1 MGFAALRCLSH
12 RSLAR
17 GGRGEGGGRAGNGA
31 SAGRGPEGG
40 RDRDAAAAAAAE
52 ARALPQ
58 AQRSRGFPGWAPGPR
73 PPRGT
78 RGGARLRVRSAG
90 GGAGEDVRHALGR
103 RGARPPPGPRSRVS
117 PARDPGLRGAEPAAG
132 AGQGVPS
139 HAPPA
144 GNLRPAPP
152 RPGQCSAPAQSPA
165 GAQEPPS
172 VISRSLH
179 TLNYLCLLLGGWME
193 PLVPSISSVVIL

>member
-40 RDRDAAAAAAAE
+40 RDRDAAAAAAE

-103 RGARPPPGPRSRVS
+103 RGARPPGPEV
-117 PARDPGLRGAEPAAG
+117 
-132 AGQGVPS
+132 AGQPS
-139 HAPPA
+139 A
-144 GNLRPAPP
+144 
-152 RPGQCSAPAQSPA
+152 
-165 GAQEPPS
+165 
-172 VISRSLH
+172 
-179 TLNYLCLLLGGWME
+179 
-193 PLVPSISSVVIL
+193 

>member
-40 RDRDAAAAAAAE
+40 RDRDAAAAAAE

-103 RGARPPPGPRSRVS
+103 RGARPPRARGRGSAQRVTRDSGGRSL
-117 PARDPGLRGAEPAAG
+117 LRGRDKAFPATPLLPG
-132 AGQGVPS
+132 TS
-139 HAPPA
+139 
-144 GNLRPAPP
+144 APP
-152 RPGQCSAPAQSPA
+152 RPGPCSAPAQSPV

-172 VISRSLH
+172 VISPSLH